1 MPIANG
7 QRRRGAQQAVRSN
20 RPRTHCAG
28 RRQTAGGAVNGAAGG
43 VVDDVIGSV
52 GSVGSV
58 GAQRRCAPTPPTPPP
73 PTPHTVR
80 RPVGGAQ
87 RRPWFVGRHRA
98 RDQIGHNQTD
108 QRIVRDV
115 GGACVGA

>member
-58 GAQRRCAPTPPTPPP
+58 GAQRRCAPTNPT
-73 PTPHTVR
+73 TDR
-80 RPVGGAQ
+80 RGGQ
-87 RRPWFVGRHRA
+87 IRRR
-98 RDQIGHNQTD
+98 QYNM
-108 QRIVRDV
+108 RIASNPAGPR
-115 GGACVGA
+115 